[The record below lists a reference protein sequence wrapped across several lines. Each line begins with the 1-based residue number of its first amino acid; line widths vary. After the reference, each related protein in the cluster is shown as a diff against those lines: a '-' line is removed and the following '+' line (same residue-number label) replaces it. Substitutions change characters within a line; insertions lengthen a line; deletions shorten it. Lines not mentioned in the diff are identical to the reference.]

1 MFEGWGDYFVL
12 LGTAAAGLIGLLFV
26 VVTLT
31 ANFERS
37 RALWASGVYMS
48 PVVANFALVLSTSAL
63 TLIPGVTPAVFA
75 SLLAIV
81 AALGLAAALRS
92 CLGIGKLT
100 KGDSPPH

>member
-1 MFEGWGDYFVL
+1 MFEGWSDYFVL

-48 PVVANFALVLSTSAL
+48 PVVANFGLVLATSAL
-63 TLIPGVTPAVFA
+63 TLVPGVTPPAFA
-75 SLLAIV
+75 GLLATV
-81 AALGLAAALRS
+81 AALGLTAALRS
-92 CLGIGKLT
+92 CVGIGKLR
-100 KGDSPPH
+100 G